1 MITRE
6 ICKIQPRNMIFS
18 DFIATKVNEKLGKVL
33 VAIKNCSILI
43 ENKISRASFENSLG
57 AIDHVNASGDV
68 QKKLDVIANDIM
80 IHALTETNCCSVLL
94 SEENDEPIALDDDFN
109 KDKYIIAF
117 DPLDGSS
124 NIDCNCS
131 IGTIFS
137 IYDDAHNGYLIK
149 GDNIVCAG
157 YVLYGPVTEF
167 VLTYGNNNGVHKFTL
182 DKKLEDYVCTG
193 TMRIPAN
200 GKKIYSINESNF
212 ENWSDDMKQYISQY
226 KVKNTKYTQRY
237 IGSMVA
243 DVHRTLLYGGVFCY
257 PADNTNKNGK
267 LRLMY
272 ECGPMAKIIEEAGGK
287 SIVGNKSIERI
298 LNIVPTDIHQKT
310 PIIMGSTIEVEKY
323 KP

>member
-1 MITRE
+1 M
-6 ICKIQPRNMIFS
+6 NFS
-18 DFIATKVNEKLGKVL
+18 NFIANKVNEKLGKIL
-33 VAIKNCSILI
+33 IAIKNCSILI

-94 SEENDEPIALDDDFN
+94 SEENDDPILLDAEFN
-109 KDKYIIAF
+109 QGKYIIAF

-137 IYDDAHNGYLIK
+137 IYEDVHNGYLIK
-149 GDNIVCAG
+149 GDDIVCAG

-193 TMRIPAN
+193 AIRIPAN

-212 ENWSDDMKQYISQY
+212 ENWFDDMKQYILQY

-257 PADNTNKNGK
+257 PADNKNQNGK

-287 SIVGNKSIERI
+287 SIVGNKSTERI
-298 LNIVPTDIHQKT
+298 LNIAPTEIHQKT
-310 PIIMGSTIEVEKY
+310 PIILGSISEVEKY

>member
-1 MITRE
+1 
-6 ICKIQPRNMIFS
+6 MIFS
-18 DFIATKVNEKLGKVL
+18 NFIATKVNDHLGKIL
-33 VAIKNCSILI
+33 IAIKNCSILI

-80 IHALTETNCCSVLL
+80 INALTETKCCSVLL
-94 SEENDEPIALDDDFN
+94 SEENDEPILLDDAFN
-109 KDKYIIAF
+109 KGKYIIAF

-137 IYDDAHNGYLIK
+137 IYDDVHNGYLIK
-149 GDNIVCAG
+149 GDNIICAG

-182 DKKLEDYVCTG
+182 DKKMEDYVCTG
-193 TMRIPAN
+193 TIRIPSN

-212 ENWSDDMKQYISQY
+212 ENWFDDMKQYILQY

-257 PADNTNKNGK
+257 PADNTNQNGK

-287 SIVGNKSIERI
+287 SIVGNKSTERI
-298 LNIVPTDIHQKT
+298 LNITPTEIHQKI
-310 PIIMGSTIEVEKY
+310 PIILGSIAEVEKY
-323 KP
+323 KPMNA

>member
-1 MITRE
+1 M
-6 ICKIQPRNMIFS
+6 NFS
-18 DFIATKVNEKLGKVL
+18 NFIANKVNEKLGKIL
-33 VAIKNCSILI
+33 IAIKNCSILI

-94 SEENDEPIALDDDFN
+94 SEENDDPILLDAEFN
-109 KDKYIIAF
+109 QGKYIIAF

-137 IYDDAHNGYLIK
+137 IYEDVHNGYLIK
-149 GDNIVCAG
+149 GDDIVCAG

-193 TMRIPAN
+193 AIRIPAN

-212 ENWSDDMKQYISQY
+212 ENWFDDMKQYILQY

-257 PADNTNKNGK
+257 PADNKNQNGK

-287 SIVGNKSIERI
+287 SIVGNKSTERI
-298 LNIVPTDIHQKT
+298 LNIAPTEIHQKT
-310 PIIMGSTIEVEKY
+310 PIILGSIAEVEKY

>member
-1 MITRE
+1 MNFSHFITP
-6 ICKIQPRNMIFS
+6 KL
-18 DFIATKVNEKLGKVL
+18 NEKLCKIL
-33 VAIKNCSILI
+33 IAIKNCSILI

-80 IHALTETNCCSVLL
+80 INALTDTTHCSVLL
-94 SEENDEPIALDDDFN
+94 SEENEEPIILDKDFN
-109 KDKYIIAF
+109 DSKYIVAF

-137 IYDDAHNGYLIK
+137 IYEDAHNGHLIK
-149 GDNIVCAG
+149 GDDIVCAG

-167 VLTYGNNNGVHKFTL
+167 VLTHGNNNGVHKFTL
-182 DKKLEDYVCTG
+182 DRKLEDYVYTG
-193 TMRIPAN
+193 AIRIPAN
-200 GKKIYSINESNF
+200 GKKIYSINESNY
-212 ENWSDDMKQYISQY
+212 ENWFDDMKQFILQY

-257 PADNTNKNGK
+257 PADSTNQRGK
-267 LRLMY
+267 LRLIY
-272 ECGPMAKIIEEAGGK
+272 ECGPMSKLIEEAGGQ
-287 SIVGNKSIERI
+287 SIVGNNSAERI
-298 LNIVPTDIHQKT
+298 LNIVPTEVHQKT
-310 PIIMGSTIEVEKY
+310 PIIMGSTAEVEKY
-323 KP
+323 KTINP

>member
-1 MITRE
+1 M
-6 ICKIQPRNMIFS
+6 NFS
-18 DFIATKVNEKLGKVL
+18 NFIANKVNEKLGKIL
-33 VAIKNCSILI
+33 IAIKNCSILI

-94 SEENDEPIALDDDFN
+94 SEENDDPILLDAEFN
-109 KDKYIIAF
+109 QGKYIIAF
-117 DPLDGSS
+117 DPVDGSS

-137 IYDDAHNGYLIK
+137 IYEDVHNGYLIK
-149 GDNIVCAG
+149 GDDIVCAG

-193 TMRIPAN
+193 AIRIPAN

-212 ENWSDDMKQYISQY
+212 ENWFDDMKQYILQY

-257 PADNTNKNGK
+257 PADNKNQDGK

-287 SIVGNKSIERI
+287 SIVGNKSTERI
-298 LNIVPTDIHQKT
+298 LNIAPIEIHQKT
-310 PIIMGSTIEVEKY
+310 PIILGSIAEVEKY
-323 KP
+323 TP

>member
-1 MITRE
+1 MNFSHFITP
-6 ICKIQPRNMIFS
+6 KS
-18 DFIATKVNEKLGKVL
+18 NEKLCKIL
-33 VAIKNCSILI
+33 IAIKDCSILI

-80 IHALTETNCCSVLL
+80 INALTDTTHCSVLL
-94 SEENDEPIALDDDFN
+94 SEENEEPIILDKDFN
-109 KDKYIIAF
+109 NSKYIVAF

-137 IYDDAHNGYLIK
+137 IYEDAHNGHLIK
-149 GDNIVCAG
+149 GDDIVCAG

-167 VLTYGNNNGVHKFTL
+167 VLTQGNNNGVHKFTL
-182 DKKLEDYVCTG
+182 DRKLEDYVYTG
-193 TMRIPAN
+193 AIRIPVN
-200 GKKIYSINESNF
+200 SKKIYSINESNY
-212 ENWSDDMKQYISQY
+212 ENWFDDMKQFILQY

-257 PADNTNKNGK
+257 PADNKNQYGK
-267 LRLMY
+267 LRLIY
-272 ECGPMAKIIEEAGGK
+272 ECGPMSKLIEEAGGQ
-287 SIVGNKSIERI
+287 SIVGNNSAERI
-298 LNIVPTDIHQKT
+298 LNIVPTEVHQKT
-310 PIIMGSTIEVEKY
+310 PIIMGSTVEVEKY
-323 KP
+323 KTINP

>member
-1 MITRE
+1 MNFSHFITP
-6 ICKIQPRNMIFS
+6 KS
-18 DFIATKVNEKLGKVL
+18 NEKLCKIL
-33 VAIKNCSILI
+33 IAIKDCSILI

-80 IHALTETNCCSVLL
+80 INALTDTNHCSVLL
-94 SEENDEPIALDDDFN
+94 SEENEEPIILDKDFN
-109 KDKYIIAF
+109 NSKYIVAF

-137 IYDDAHNGYLIK
+137 IYEDAHNGHLIK
-149 GDNIVCAG
+149 GDDIVCAG

-167 VLTYGNNNGVHKFTL
+167 VLTQGNNNGVHKFTL
-182 DKKLEDYVCTG
+182 DRKLEDYVYTG
-193 TMRIPAN
+193 AIRIPVN
-200 GKKIYSINESNF
+200 SKKIYSINESNY
-212 ENWSDDMKQYISQY
+212 ENWFDDMKQFILQY

-257 PADNTNKNGK
+257 PADNKNQHGK
-267 LRLMY
+267 LRLIY
-272 ECGPMAKIIEEAGGK
+272 ECGPMSKLIEEAGGQ
-287 SIVGNKSIERI
+287 SIVGNNSAERI
-298 LNIVPTDIHQKT
+298 LNIVPTEVHQKT
-310 PIIMGSTIEVEKY
+310 PIILGSTVEVEKY
-323 KP
+323 KTINP

>member
-1 MITRE
+1 
-6 ICKIQPRNMIFS
+6 MIFS
-18 DFIATKVNEKLGKVL
+18 DFITPKVNAKLAKIL
-33 VAIKNCSILI
+33 IAIKNCSISI
-43 ENKISRASFENSLG
+43 ENKISRASFDNSLG

-80 IHALTETNCCSVLL
+80 INALAETNCCSVLL
-94 SEENDEPIALDDDFN
+94 SEENDEPIALDDEFN
-109 KDKYIIAF
+109 KDKYIVAF

-137 IYDDAHNGYLIK
+137 IYEDVHNDYLIK

-182 DKKLEDYVCTG
+182 DRKLEDYVRTG
-193 TMRIPAN
+193 TIRLPVN
-200 GKKIYSINESNF
+200 GKKIYSINESNY
-212 ENWSDDMKQYISQY
+212 ENWFDDMKQFILQY

-257 PADNTNKNGK
+257 PADSTNQHGK
-267 LRLMY
+267 LRLIY
-272 ECGPMAKIIEEAGGK
+272 ECGPMSKLIEEAGGQ
-287 SIVGNKSIERI
+287 SIVGNKSAERI
-298 LNIVPTDIHQKT
+298 LNIVPTEVHQKT

-323 KP
+323 KTINP

>member
-1 MITRE
+1 
-6 ICKIQPRNMIFS
+6 MIFS
-18 DFIATKVNEKLGKVL
+18 DFITPKVNDPLGKIL
-33 VAIKNCSILI
+33 IAIKNCSISI

-80 IHALTETNCCSVLL
+80 IKALTETNCCSVLL
-94 SEENDEPIALDDDFN
+94 SEENDEPIALDDEFN
-109 KDKYIIAF
+109 KDKYIVAF

-137 IYDDAHNGYLIK
+137 IYEDVHNDYLIK

-182 DKKLEDYVCTG
+182 DRKLGDYVCTG
-193 TMRIPAN
+193 TIRIPTN
-200 GKKIYSINESNF
+200 GKKIYSINESNY
-212 ENWSDDMKQYISQY
+212 ENWFDDMKQFILQY

-257 PADNTNKNGK
+257 PADSTNQRGK
-267 LRLMY
+267 LRLIY
-272 ECGPMAKIIEEAGGK
+272 ECGPMSKLIEEAGGQ
-287 SIVGNKSIERI
+287 SIVGNKSAERI
-298 LNIVPTDIHQKT
+298 LNIVPTEVHQKT
-310 PIIMGSTIEVEKY
+310 PIIMGSTVEVEKY
-323 KP
+323 KTINP